1 MKNLRNRL
9 DNFRKS
15 TLQELNSNVNNGK
28 EKKKILGTKLTN
40 SETTGH
46 REIEDEEEEDEDD
59 DDEEEEEEMQ
69 ENVPFI
75 NKLQYALQ
83 IFFIW
88 LILLTVA
95 VWIEFGCV
103 YALLSCFV
111 FLWYNT
117 SSSRRRRR
125 RKKPGELSAYSV
137 FNPECTR
144 LPGQLTA
151 EHFEDA
157 IRSGG
162 FL

>member
-15 TLQELNSNVNNGK
+15 TLQELNSNVNNRK
-28 EKKKILGTKLTN
+28 DKKKILGTKLTN

-46 REIEDEEEEDEDD
+46 REIEEEEDEDD
-59 DDEEEEEEMQ
+59 DDEEEEEEEMQ

-83 IFFIW
+83 IFFVW

-111 FLWYNT
+111 FIWYNT

-125 RKKPGELSAYSV
+125 KKRGELSAYSV

>member
-9 DNFRKS
+9 DNFRKT
-15 TLQELNSNVNNGK
+15 TLQELNSNFNNGK
-28 EKKKILGTKLTN
+28 DKKKILGIKLTN
-40 SETTGH
+40 SERTGH
-46 REIEDEEEEDEDD
+46 EVIEDEEEDD
-59 DDEEEEEEMQ
+59 DDEEEEIQ

-75 NKLQYALQ
+75 NRLQRAFQ
-83 IFFIW
+83 ILFVW

-103 YALLSCFV
+103 YTLLSCFV
-111 FLWYNT
+111 FIWYNT
-117 SSSRRRRR
+117 SSRR
-125 RKKPGELSAYSV
+125 RKKRGELSAYSV

>member
-28 EKKKILGTKLTN
+28 DKKKILGTKLTN
-40 SETTGH
+40 NETTGH
-46 REIEDEEEEDEDD
+46 RKIEDEEEDD
-59 DDEEEEEEMQ
+59 DEEEEEEEMQ

-75 NKLQYALQ
+75 NRLQYALQ
-83 IFFIW
+83 IFFVW

-111 FLWYNT
+111 FIWYNT
-117 SSSRRRRR
+117 SSRR
-125 RKKPGELSAYSV
+125 RKKRGELSAYSV